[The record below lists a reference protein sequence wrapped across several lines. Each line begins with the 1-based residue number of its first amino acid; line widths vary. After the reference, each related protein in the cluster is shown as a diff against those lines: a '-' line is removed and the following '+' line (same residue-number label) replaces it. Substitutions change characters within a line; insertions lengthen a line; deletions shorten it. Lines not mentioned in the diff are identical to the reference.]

1 MLKATIRQQADQDW
15 ESRDDPQAE
24 TPSGVRWKLLVSGER
39 TPPEA
44 LTMSI
49 AEIAPGGKLFSH
61 RHSHAETYYITS
73 GTGLINIDDTESDI
87 GPGAAILIPGN
98 ARHETIC
105 TSDVPLASIFIF
117 TFPCDSFDEVIYHY
131 EE

>member
-1 MLKATIRQQADQDW
+1 MLEATIRQQADQDW

-61 RHSHAETYYITS
+61 DTLMRKPTTS
-73 GTGLINIDDTESDI
+73 
-87 GPGAAILIPGN
+87 PAAPDSSISTTQK
-98 ARHETIC
+98 A
-105 TSDVPLASIFIF
+105 TSALVLQSSSLATPATKPSA
-117 TFPCDSFDEVIYHY
+117 PAIYRLPSSSPSRATASMR
-131 EE
+131 